1 MAQVIFY
8 ENPACAEH
16 ARLKAL
22 LTAAGHT
29 VEVRDLMS
37 EPWSAS
43 SLRPFFAEK
52 SIQDWFDT
60 SSPRI
65 KSGEIDLQKINPQ
78 SALVAMILDPS
89 LIRAPLMRIGDRCES
104 GFDPERIQSW
114 IGLTPLQAQ
123 PDPGSLAAA
132 ARIAVVDAMED
143 KSAPDAAKTP

>member
-1 MAQVIFY
+1 MKILL
-8 ENPACAEH
+8 
-16 ARLKAL
+16 ARTRALKAL

-78 SALVAMILDPS
+78 SALVAMILDP
-89 LIRAPLMRIGDRCES
+89 R
-104 GFDPERIQSW
+104 
-114 IGLTPLQAQ
+114 
-123 PDPGSLAAA
+123 PD
-132 ARIAVVDAMED
+132 
-143 KSAPDAAKTP
+143 